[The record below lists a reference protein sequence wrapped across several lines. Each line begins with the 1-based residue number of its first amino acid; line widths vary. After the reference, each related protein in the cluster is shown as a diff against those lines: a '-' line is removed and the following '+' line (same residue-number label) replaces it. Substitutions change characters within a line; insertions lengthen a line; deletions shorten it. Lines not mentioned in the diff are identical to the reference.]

1 MCMARHA
8 GRECRAEII
17 VRNGRVAGIEFGN
30 VAGKRPLEGQ
40 KLKDFE
46 TLVRAKADE
55 IVERWINFFV
65 HNVRSKP
72 EIINAADQMKAVAK
86 QYLEVTEAKY
96 VSGYKLLLTF
106 NDGEV
111 RVVDFGPF
119 LEKARNPDT
128 TDYRDLKKFKS
139 FRIEYGDLI
148 WGDHQM
154 IFPIMDL
161 YRGSNSQGQRIC
173 SGVLSI

>member
-1 MCMARHA
+1 
-8 GRECRAEII
+8 
-17 VRNGRVAGIEFGN
+17 
-30 VAGKRPLEGQ
+30 
-40 KLKDFE
+40 
-46 TLVRAKADE
+46 
-55 IVERWINFFV
+55 
-65 HNVRSKP
+65 
-72 EIINAADQMKAVAK
+72 MKAVAT

-96 VSGYKLLLTF
+96 VSGYRLLLTF

-161 YRGSNSQGQRIC
+161 YRGSILKGEKFAPMFYQFNESASSLPAAQKIKSDVTVSYKKPAKRKKNSQHRGEI
-173 SGVLSI
+173 

>member
-1 MCMARHA
+1 
-8 GRECRAEII
+8 
-17 VRNGRVAGIEFGN
+17 
-30 VAGKRPLEGQ
+30 
-40 KLKDFE
+40 
-46 TLVRAKADE
+46 
-55 IVERWINFFV
+55 
-65 HNVRSKP
+65 
-72 EIINAADQMKAVAK
+72 MKAVAT

-106 NDGEV
+106 NDEEA

-139 FRIEYGDLI
+139 FRIEGGDLV
-148 WGDHQM
+148 WGDYQM

-161 YRGSNSQGQRIC
+161 YRGTILKGEEFSPAFYQFNECRPSELAAGTTKTVAPVSYKKSLKRK
-173 SGVLSI
+173 

>member
-1 MCMARHA
+1 MKTA
-8 GRECRAEII
+8 
-17 VRNGRVAGIEFGN
+17 
-30 VAGKRPLEGQ
+30 
-40 KLKDFE
+40 
-46 TLVRAKADE
+46 
-55 IVERWINFFV
+55 
-65 HNVRSKP
+65 SK
-72 EIINAADQMKAVAK
+72 Q

-96 VSGYKLLLTF
+96 VSGYKLLLSF

-119 LEKARNPDT
+119 LAKAGNPDT

-161 YRGSNSQGQRIC
+161 YRGTILKGEEFSPVPYQLNEGVSRVAASRRTALAIPVSYKKPSKRIKHPKHERRDC
-173 SGVLSI
+173 AKKAKRI